1 MGAGDGDHRAGARAR
16 RQVRRRAHMEALHRG
31 QLAVLGLFRAAQPR
45 DGVRR
50 VPQSTRLQV
59 TESNGKYPLGGVRFV
74 PARRWRG
81 MLRGSLATLA
91 GVGARQACL
100 ACWPSQ
106 HAAQVNSSARCAGS
120 FPSGLTSRRCEAC
133 AAKCPMCEAWRR
145 PRWVVSI
152 RFRYFFSLMLNHLRV
167 MPRSTGLC

>member
-16 RQVRRRAHMEALHRG
+16 RQVRRRTHMEALHRG

-50 VPQSTRLQV
+50 VPQSARLQA
-59 TESNGKYPLGGVRFV
+59 TQSSRLEAYALCPLVVGGGCCGAPLPLWQALAPGTR
-74 PARRWRG
+74 AWR
-81 MLRGSLATLA
+81 A
-91 GVGARQACL
+91 G
-100 ACWPSQ
+100 P
-106 HAAQVNSSARCAGS
+106 QVHSSARCAGS